1 MTVVQNFA
9 VHPIRYRD
17 ARRDQRLLLPRF
29 RVVVDGC
36 ILPTLNWSLGGLL
49 LQGTAPA
56 ALMPD
61 MPVTGLIAGENRHG
75 PACMPF
81 AARVIR
87 LMPSPLG
94 LAVSFADAD
103 ERVID
108 FLEDCLLTR
117 LSRHGSR

>member
-1 MTVVQNFA
+1 
-9 VHPIRYRD
+9 
-17 ARRDQRLLLPRF
+17 
-29 RVVVDGC
+29 
-36 ILPTLNWSLGGLL
+36 
-49 LQGTAPA
+49 
-56 ALMPD
+56 
-61 MPVTGLIAGENRHG
+61 MPV
-75 PACMPF
+75 